1 MRTLIIDTI
10 RMQHDAPFSLRVY
23 SVVVTYI
30 TLFMSIAEINTL
42 GQKRKE
48 AQVLI
53 LSCVFWCFFS
63 QNCIYILSHIYIYIY
78 MFTKVMLMK
87 QFFLQLTFRTILIS

>member
-78 MFTKVMLMK
+78 
-87 QFFLQLTFRTILIS
+87 IH